1 MNCTQTAPN
10 LTNCNNRYTTHACY
24 ITHSGVV
31 SDLLRSQTQPRLGGM
46 VTLKQSKLETYETS
60 KSPSFKL
67 NNCTRQTP
75 LKLHKTLSIAGTDRY
90 TTYACYITHSSL
102 VSDLLRSQIE
112 PRLGG
117 IVAFTLMWRFVSA
130 LLPGNPPWQQRKE
143 LYYNSLFSGGM
154 MLAGKAL
161 GFAGVFNSNLRRCHQ
176 EDLLKLVF
184 FKDVLT

>member
-1 MNCTQTAPN
+1 M
-10 LTNCNNRYTTHACY
+10 
-24 ITHSGVV
+24 
-31 SDLLRSQTQPRLGGM
+31 SDLLRSQTQLRLGGM

-67 NNCTRQTP
+67 NNCTRQTL
-75 LKLHKTLSIAGTDRY
+75 LKLHKTLSIAGTARY

-184 FKDVLT
+184 LKTCLLRFHRRPCAIVRIDYPR